1 MPEKIMQ
8 LVVDDGSVS
17 VPVLNKR
24 GEQIGEFAFRPTDI
38 GIIDRYNEVVK
49 SFDKVTEPLENISIE
64 NDGTVDPENEADLAA
79 MREATKRLYDAVDYL
94 FGGNMAEAFFGKM
107 HPFSPVN
114 GEFYCAQAINVVGTF
129 IGQQFEAETAKV
141 EKRVQKYTHG
151 YEARTGKH
159 KDGRA

>member
-17 VPVLNKR
+17 VPVMNKS
-24 GEQIGEFAFRPTDI
+24 GEQIGVFAFRPTDI

-49 SFDKVTEPLENISIE
+49 SFDKVTEPLENVTIE

-79 MREATKRLYDAVDYL
+79 LREATKRLYDAVDYL

-114 GEFYCAQAINVVGTF
+114 GQFYCAQAIDVVGAF
-129 IGQQFEAETAKV
+129 IGQQFETETAKV

>member
-17 VPVLNKR
+17 VPVMNKS
-24 GEQIGEFAFRPTDI
+24 GEQIGVFAFRPTDI

-49 SFDKVTEPLENISIE
+49 SFDKVTEPLENVTIE

-79 MREATKRLYDAVDYL
+79 LREATKRLYDAVDYL

-114 GEFYCAQAINVVGTF
+114 GQFYCAQAIDVVGAF
-129 IGQQFEAETAKV
+129 IGRQFEAETAKV